1 MIIYLELLLPTGY
14 SDLPES
20 TTGRRIAL
28 CSVLL
33 RMGFTSALSVT
44 RKAVSSYLTIPTL
57 PVLPPNGDGYRR
69 YISVA
74 LAWESPPPDVIR
86 HPALRSSDFPHLG
99 PFGIARCDHLCCS
112 YDQHFTTERYKT
124 QSSKIPPPINSLRIE
139 FNGTSSGLIPRK

>member
-1 MIIYLELLLPTGY
+1 MIIYLGLLSPTGS

-33 RMGFTSALSVT
+33 RMGFTYALSVT
-44 RKAVSSYLTIPTL
+44 RKAVSSYLAIPPL
-57 PVLPPNGDGYRR
+57 PVCHFSGKAPNNDSDRR

-86 HPALRSSDFPHLG
+86 HPALRSSDFPHLR
-99 PFGIARCDHLCCS
+99 PFGTDRCDHLCYS
-112 YDQHFTTERYKT
+112 IIFYYT
-124 QSSKIPPPINSLRIE
+124 
-139 FNGTSSGLIPRK
+139 IPRKINQAKYRRR